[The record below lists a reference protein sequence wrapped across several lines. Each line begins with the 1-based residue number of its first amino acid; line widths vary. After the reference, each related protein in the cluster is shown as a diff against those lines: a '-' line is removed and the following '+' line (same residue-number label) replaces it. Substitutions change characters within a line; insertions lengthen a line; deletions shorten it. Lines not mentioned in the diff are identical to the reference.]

1 MAVSKLRDGDY
12 RPDGAG
18 GFQQAAGAQEV
29 LERVLFQLTAHRG
42 AFPLL
47 PTVGSRLYLLPRAR
61 ASARQALA
69 AAYTAEALGEE
80 PDLTVTHR
88 HGVGR
93 GDKPGDGLS
102 GLAGGD
108 PGGQRGGLRER
119 SCGIE
124 DH

>member
-80 PDLTVTHR
+80 PDLTVTATEWGEETSR
-88 HGVGR
+88 VTVYLDWQGETLEASV
-93 GDKPGDGLS
+93 
-102 GLAGGD
+102 
-108 PGGQRGGLRER
+108 EV
-119 SCGIE
+119 
-124 DH
+124 